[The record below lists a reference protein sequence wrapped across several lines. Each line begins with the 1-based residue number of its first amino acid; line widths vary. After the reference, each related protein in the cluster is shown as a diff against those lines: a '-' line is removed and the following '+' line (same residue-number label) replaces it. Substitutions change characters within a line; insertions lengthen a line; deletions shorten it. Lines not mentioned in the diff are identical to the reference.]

1 MTQPDHDTS
10 AEIGERISAFHDEFG
25 GAEFIEDSLIA
36 ATHRLADIA
45 AALFGH
51 PAAEKALAE
60 LVAACLGGNARQ
72 DWRSALEADAS
83 GLYSEMPGG
92 TLLHD
97 LTAYADYGI
106 VLADCRTLA
115 EREALLEKDVQ
126 RGWELLELV
135 TPGSLDAPSGPLW
148 RVVRAAMAR
157 WKLDRGMSVDALELS
172 LLSGLALQSVR
183 NRLAG
188 KSREIKGSQK
198 SIEAADALVWLTEK
212 TAFLPSLWRDQ
223 DDSAAVA
230 LSETY
235 YTDPLF
241 VPVATDRSIFHPA
254 LIQNGVYTVGEAGAE
269 QQHRAFRDALA
280 ALQAMVSPTWLRPL
294 PNGRWTRVRAA
305 DWQRYSWDD
314 LKFEGEQQLR
324 RQTRG

>member
-1 MTQPDHDTS
+1 MRRSEQDIRH
-10 AEIGERISAFHDEFG
+10 EIGERISAFHDEFG

-51 PAAEKALAE
+51 PAAEKAVGE
-60 LVAACLGGNARQ
+60 LVAACLGNNARQ
-72 DWRSALEADAS
+72 DWRTALEEESS

-106 VLADCRTLA
+106 VITSCRTLP
-115 EREALLEKDVQ
+115 EREAVLEKDVQ

-135 TPGSLDAPSGPLW
+135 TPGSLDTPAGPLW

-198 SIEAADALVWLTEK
+198 SIEAADALAWLTEK
-212 TAFLPSLWRDQ
+212 TSFLPSLWRYQ

-230 LSETY
+230 LSDTFY
-235 YTDPLF
+235 SDPLF
-241 VPVATDRSIFHPA
+241 VPVATDGSIFHPA
-254 LIQNGVYTVGEAGAE
+254 LIQDGVYTVGEAGAE
-269 QQHRAFRDALA
+269 QRHRAFRDALE
-280 ALQAMVSPTWLRPL
+280 ALQTMITPTWLRPL
-294 PNGRWTRVRAA
+294 PNGRWTRVRAG
-305 DWQRYSWDD
+305 DWRRYSWDD
-314 LKFEGEQQLR
+314 LEREGQEQLR
-324 RQTRG
+324 SQTRG